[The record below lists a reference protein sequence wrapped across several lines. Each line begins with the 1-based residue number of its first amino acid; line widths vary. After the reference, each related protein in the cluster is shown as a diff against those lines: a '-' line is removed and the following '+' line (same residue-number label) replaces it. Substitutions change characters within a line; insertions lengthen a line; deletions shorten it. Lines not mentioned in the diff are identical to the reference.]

1 MSVKDITVSST
12 SKALKAL
19 RREATRILKAKKRKS
34 TKQKEP
40 RK

>member
-1 MSVKDITVSST
+1 MSNDSSDRPDK